1 MSREPRWC
9 LLVRADSVPDWAV
22 PQSFTT
28 PEVKE
33 TGQGEVIKGCW
44 RILSD
49 KIRNIDMNYSLSQ
62 YIDAAYLNDFK

>member
-1 MSREPRWC
+1 MKKYFMNYQILIYQYDLKNNNKILFNVAMSREPRWC

-33 TGQGEVIKGCW
+33 TGQGEI
-44 RILSD
+44 I
-49 KIRNIDMNYSLSQ
+49 
-62 YIDAAYLNDFK
+62 